1 MYSKCGGKDRG
12 NFFKYLSY
20 LYMWWLYILLLN
32 IFIFLDIG
40 DYRIFLFIVVV

>member
-20 LYMWWLYILLLN
+20 LYMWWLYILPLN
-32 IFIFLDIG
+32 ILILLDTG
-40 DYRIFLFIVVV
+40 DYRTSLLTVVV